1 MHHLLI
7 LKGKTSVLNIY
18 VYILPHVNKWGYE
31 QLMSIQESFHL
42 IHPATAPAA
51 LPILAWAAAESP
63 TAPADCKA
71 EKTPVVAPPY
81 TADWTAAAILPPA
94 TPKK

>member
-1 MHHLLI
+1 MYHILI

-18 VYILPHVNKWGYE
+18 VYILAHVNKWGYE
-31 QLMSIQESFHL
+31 QLMSIQEGFHL
-42 IHPATAPAA
+42 IQLATVPA
-51 LPILAWAAAESP
+51 
-63 TAPADCKA
+63 
-71 EKTPVVAPPY
+71 APPY